1 MRLARHLEILTQ
13 NPSGPVFQ
21 IVAIFPPPSDKPVF
35 ARVALE
41 ADRVL
46 PFLPFG
52 GTESAVNRLSRVLML
67 CGMFWCVSF
76 VISPA
81 GADEIEA
88 NKGKKYVLGKQHGPW
103 MVMVASLSEPPPGA
117 RVAGP
122 NMKEAAN
129 DLVYELRKKNIP
141 AYIFEQHEEIQP
153 LSTYQRGNKV
163 VRREVRAK
171 DNRICVVAGNYSS
184 SDDRIAQKTLNWI
197 KNFNPKEFS
206 DHAVFHPTPGRPG
219 PLSGAFL
226 TINPLLS
233 AEEVSHRKPDP
244 LLMRLN
250 AGRKDSLLTNQEKY
264 TLMVASFRGKSQL
277 LSKPTDEEFQ
287 ISRSLDDAG
296 HHAEVLCHA
305 LREQKIYYG
314 RNFDSFVWHERDR
327 SLVCVGSF
335 TSADDPLIPRLYE
348 YFAERKQLNAQTQTE
363 VVMPQ
368 ALLVP
373 EPEEKKWVFPKLS
386 MGISRDRKVAPL
398 PKHTFAF
405 DPKPQLMLVPK
416 SGNKPNREA

>member
-1 MRLARHLEILTQ
+1 M
-13 NPSGPVFQ
+13 
-21 IVAIFPPPSDKPVF
+21 
-35 ARVALE
+35 E

-52 GTESAVNRLSRVLML
+52 GTESAVNRLFRVLML
-67 CGMFWCVSF
+67 VGM
-76 VISPA
+76 ISSMSLVTTPA
-81 GADEIEA
+81 WADKIEA
-88 NKGKKYVLGKQHGPW
+88 IKGKKYVLGKQHGPW
-103 MVMVASLSEPPPGA
+103 MIMVASLSEPPPEA
-117 RVAGP
+117 RIAGP
-122 NMKEAAN
+122 NMTEAAN
-129 DLVYELRKKNIP
+129 DLVYELRKRDIP
-141 AYIFEQHEEIQP
+141 AYIFEQEEEK
-153 LSTYQRGNKV
+153 LLERYKRGDV
-163 VRREVRAK
+163 VMRREERTK
-171 DNRICVVAGNYSS
+171 DHRICVVAGNYSS
-184 SDDRIAQKTLNWI
+184 AEDRIAQKTLNWI

-206 DHAVFHPTPGRPG
+206 DHAVFRSTPGRPG

-226 TINPLLS
+226 TINPMLS
-233 AEEVSHRKPDP
+233 AEEVSQQKSDP
-244 LLMRLN
+244 LLVRLN
-250 AGRKDSLLTNQEKY
+250 AGRKDSLLTNQGKY
-264 TLMVASFRGKSQL
+264 TLVVASFRGKSQL

-287 ISRSLDDAG
+287 ISKSLDDAG

-305 LREQKIYYG
+305 LRDLKLHHG
-314 RNFDSFVWHERDR
+314 RQFDAFVWHERNR

-335 TSADDPLIPRLYE
+335 TSNDDPLIPRIFE

-373 EPEEKKWVFPKLS
+373 EPMKENWVFPKLS

-405 DPKPQLMLVPK
+405 DPKPQLLLVPK